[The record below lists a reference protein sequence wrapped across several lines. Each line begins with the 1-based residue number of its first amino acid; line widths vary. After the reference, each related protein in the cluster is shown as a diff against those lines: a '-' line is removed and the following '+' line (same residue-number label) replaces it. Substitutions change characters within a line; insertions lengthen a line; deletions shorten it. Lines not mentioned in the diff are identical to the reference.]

1 MILLFSESLFNPL
14 VECDIS
20 TNFLLMLRFGKCQV
34 IARGVSMLVW
44 EDNHQIGA
52 REEAGNLFWQSL
64 QSRLVGYGSLSGCY
78 HYEEMVLAHV

>member
-1 MILLFSESLFNPL
+1 LENLGLFSESLFYPL

-44 EDNHQIGA
+44 EDNHQIGSQ
-52 REEAGNLFWQSL
+52 EEAGDFF
-64 QSRLVGYGSLSGCY
+64 R
-78 HYEEMVLAHV
+78 